1 MQFHQILVGASAGD
15 AITNEA
21 LEIRRLLR
29 QLGASEIFARYIDP
43 AISEEVLPLSA
54 YPKGYSAVTYLLF
67 HASIGEPSVHSFLIE
82 RPEPLI
88 LIYHN
93 LSPSESFALFDLRFA
108 HLLELGRLELAALRE
123 RTLLALA
130 DSSYNAEDL
139 RRLGYGDVRVAPLIF
154 DPTRLLSIEPD
165 RLTVKDLDKDVQGPA
180 VMFVGQI
187 LPHKRIDLLV
197 HAYHVLSTYL
207 IPEAHLFLVGS
218 PRVPSYWLAIKTLIN
233 ELNLYN
239 AYVTGGITDAQLAA
253 YYRRADLFVT
263 LSEHEGFCV
272 PVLEAMAFG
281 LPVVARRC
289 AALPETI
296 GYAGLMLPAE
306 PDVLLAAEAMAAF
319 LASADLRENFIRQGR
334 QRFDEFNR
342 ERSEAIFLQ
351 HLESII

>member
-1 MQFHQILVGASAGD
+1 MQFQQILVGASPGD

-21 LEIRRLLR
+21 LEIRGLLR

-43 AISEEVLPLSA
+43 ALSEEVLPLSA
-54 YPKGYSAVTYLLF
+54 YPKSYSPGTHLIF
-67 HASIGEPSVHSFLIE
+67 HASIGEPDVHSFVME

-93 LSPSESFALFDLRFA
+93 LSPSESFAPFDLRLA
-108 HLLELGRLELAALRE
+108 HLLEMGRQELVALRE

-130 DSSYNAEDL
+130 DSTYNAEDL
-139 RRLGYGDVRVAPLIF
+139 RRLGYRDVRVSPLIF
-154 DPTRLLSIEPD
+154 DPMRLPSIEPD
-165 RLTVKDLDKDVQGPA
+165 RITVNDLNKDVQGPT

-207 IPEAHLFLVGS
+207 IPDAHLFLVGP
-218 PRVPSYWLAIKTLIN
+218 PRVLPYWLAIKTLIN

-239 AYVTGGITDAQLAA
+239 THVTGGITDAQLAA
-253 YYRRADLFVT
+253 HYRSADLFVT

-272 PVLEAMAFG
+272 PVLEAMTFEV
-281 LPVVARRC
+281 PVVARSC

-296 GYAGLMLPAE
+296 GYAGLMLPAD
-306 PDVLLAAEAMAAF
+306 PDVLLAAEAMAE
-319 LASADLRENFIRQGR
+319 LLGSADLREDFIRRGR
-334 QRFDEFNR
+334 QRFDDFKR
-342 ERSEAIFLQ
+342 ERTEAIFLQ
-351 HLESII
+351 HLETVI